1 MRESFLCLFV
11 ALVFL
16 IMYSYSWLSCRFT
29 SAPIP
34 TEYYYQ
40 GSIGN
45 DATCTAQGFFIQVG
59 TVAAYCNVSLA
70 FYYYLLIT
78 KGMND
83 SRIRPFRLW
92 FFICPIV
99 LGMAFAF
106 AGKFFYNDYWL
117 AHVSYFSQLNNAFHR
132 FALLWQFISLVVSIE
147 PNINPRSMIK
157 YSQHSF
163 IASYLLHLITK

>member
-45 DATCTAQGFFIQVG
+45 GATCTAQGFFIQVG

-78 KGMND
+78 KGMNE
-83 SRIRPFRLW
+83 SRIRPYRLW

-106 AGKFFYNDYWL
+106 AGKFFYNDYWF
-117 AHVSYFSQLNNAFHR
+117 AHEICFS
-132 FALLWQFISLVVSIE
+132 
-147 PNINPRSMIK
+147 
-157 YSQHSF
+157 
-163 IASYLLHLITK
+163 